1 MGAVN
6 SWACSLFLNNLSVSL
21 ACLRSDR
28 VTRLVLTNASSYRK
42 HGKTTRIAVFCTV
55 SSLRKRYTGRPSWKL
70 GRHIQ
75 WLGGCMWDRTH
86 GTNSLGPRPA
96 QFNWERQNSRS
107 LAFWSTATIRWFHFR
122 SLEIF
127 TPRILASET
136 TSICVSLITVS
147 LRSGVPFVPKKSS
160 FLCTSS
166 HSILELDRGSA
177 RGKDVDSRLDIA
189 NLTLAYCVRHDRV
202 VHVLPYIKT
211 RPQNIVLLL

>member
-6 SWACSLFLNNLSVSL
+6 SWACSLFLNSFSVSL

-55 SSLRKRYTGRPSWKL
+55 SSLQERHTGRPSWKL

-96 QFNWERQNSRS
+96 RFNWERQNSRS
-107 LAFWSTATIRWFHFR
+107 LAFWSTPTIRWFHFR

-127 TPRILASET
+127 KPRILASER
-136 TSICVSLITVS
+136 TSVCVSFNNSKFEIGSPVCTKKILISLHFVS
-147 LRSGVPFVPKKSS
+147 LNIGTWPTQCAWQRCRQRSG
-160 FLCTSS
+160 
-166 HSILELDRGSA
+166 
-177 RGKDVDSRLDIA
+177 
-189 NLTLAYCVRHDRV
+189 YC
-202 VHVLPYIKT
+202 
-211 RPQNIVLLL
+211 